1 MAVSSK
7 IKGVSHKKVS
17 SGLQLHQERFSEK
30 EGLDA
35 LKNTD
40 SKIDVKQTKYNQLL
54 FKSDEL
60 QGRSVRKFVSEEFEK
75 VNTKRKEMGKRGYR
89 PDSNTIGMG
98 NFQISD
104 ESLELLGYDKSKKW
118 DEQSENARKNV
129 VIVYKRMVA
138 NAIKKPD
145 IYGKV
150 LTASLHVDESTPHVD
165 FLVTGLDAER
175 PDWSLRE
182 VLNGKEWRDENGK
195 RRFPPKGSKL
205 SAMQDDINTVFN
217 ETERERFKLE
227 RGMKKSERF
236 DFAKQTRKAEKLIK
250 QESKALKQESKALDE
265 KEINLSKRK
274 QSLDKRETDLEAR
287 ESAAGDRERA
297 LRVKEAELMQAAS
310 ESLREAQRALARV
323 EAEKEL
329 LEQENALRWAELAR
343 LDGVSLEQ
351 RDKLVLSYMKTTLSK
366 NVPGKSLFE
375 VVDGNRQQ
383 ADKQRL
389 LSKFGKIEQESIS
402 SESIS
407 SESIS
412 SKSNDGTGLS
422 Y

>member
-1 MAVSSK
+1 MAISSK
-7 IKGVSHKKVS
+7 IKGQSHKKIS
-17 SGLQLHQERFSEK
+17 SGLQHHQERFSEK
-30 EGLDA
+30 EGLEA

-40 SKIDVKQTKYNQLL
+40 SKIDVSQTKFNQLL

-75 VNTKRKEMGKRGYR
+75 VNTKRKEMGKRAYR

-104 ESLELLGYDKSKKW
+104 DSLALLGYDKSKKW
-118 DEQSENARKNV
+118 DEQSKQAQDNV
-129 VIVYKRMVA
+129 IIAYKRLVN

-165 FLVTGLDAER
+165 FLTTGLDAER

-195 RRFPPKGSKL
+195 RRFPKRGSKL

-250 QESKALKQESKALDE
+250 KESKALDE

-274 QSLDKRETDLEAR
+274 QSLDKREANVEAR
-287 ESAAGDRERA
+287 ESVLDARERE
-297 LRVKEAELMQAAS
+297 LGEKEAKLKQGVS
-310 ESLREAQRALARV
+310 ESLREAQSALARV
-323 EAEKEL
+323 KAEKEK
-329 LEQENALRWAELAR
+329 LEQEAARKRAEIAR
-343 LDGVSLEQ
+343 LDRVILDK
-351 RDKLVLSYMKTTLSK
+351 RDEANLDYLKNTLSK
-366 NVPGKSLFE
+366 NVPGKTQYE
-375 VVDGNRQQ
+375 VVDGNRQE

-389 LSKFGKIEQESIS
+389 LSKFGNIEQESIS
-402 SESIS
+402 S
-407 SESIS
+407 
-412 SKSNDGTGLS
+412 KSNNGIGLS

>member
-1 MAVSSK
+1 MAISSK
-7 IKGVSHKKVS
+7 IKGQSHKKIS
-17 SGLQLHQERFSEK
+17 SGLQHHQERFSEK
-30 EGLDA
+30 EGLEA

-40 SKIDVKQTKYNQLL
+40 SKIDVSQTKFNQLL

-75 VNTKRKEMGKRGYR
+75 VNTKRKEMGKRAYR

-104 ESLELLGYDKSKKW
+104 DSLALLGYDKSKKW
-118 DEQSENARKNV
+118 DEQTENARKNV

-165 FLVTGLDAER
+165 FLTTGLDAER

-195 RRFPPKGSKL
+195 RRFPPRGSKL

-227 RGMKKSERF
+227 RGMKKSERI
-236 DFAKQTRKAEKLIK
+236 DFAKQTRKAEKLI
-250 QESKALKQESKALDE
+250 KQESKALDE

-274 QSLDKRETDLEAR
+274 QSLDKRETNVEAR
-287 ESAAGDRERA
+287 ESVLDARERA
-297 LRVKEAELMQAAS
+297 IEQKEAELSRGLS
-310 ESLREAQRALARV
+310 ESLREAQRALREV
-323 EAEKEL
+323 REEKER
-329 LEQENALRWAELAR
+329 LEQETALRRAEIAK
-343 LDGVSLEQ
+343 LDMMSLEQ
-351 RDKLVLSYMKTTLSK
+351 RDKANLDYLKNTPSK
-366 NVPGKSLFE
+366 NVPGKTQYE
-375 VVDGNRQQ
+375 VVDGNRQE
-383 ADKQRL
+383 AEKQKL
-389 LSKFGKIEQESIS
+389 LSRFGNIE
-402 SESIS
+402 

-412 SKSNDGTGLS
+412 SKSNNGIGLS